1 MHAHFLTG
9 YKMNIFQTEYYGNTV
24 LTWAIVLGLI
34 LVSLVLGR
42 FIYWTVGKY
51 IKRLTA
57 KTETDVDDVL
67 IDKLEEPL
75 IVLLTIVLIRLSTS
89 LLTLPTGISTTISNG
104 FVMVIAGVCVWAF
117 LNLYESLHV
126 TYIAKAVEG
135 SETDL
140 DDQLLPI
147 VRRGI
152 RLIVIALGA
161 IIGLN
166 NAGFDVGAVLA
177 GLGIGGLAFALAAQ
191 DTVANFFGGA
201 MLFIQQPFKVKDR
214 VEVNGIHGYVD
225 EIGLRST
232 KMRTIMDVPVLVP
245 NKFFTEAAIYNYSQS
260 PYYYKSTTLKLHRTT
275 PLEKITPFL
284 ADIRTLTDRYEII
297 NWMSPVFV
305 GMTGSHY
312 EIFVKIGV
320 TKWNPATD
328 PELGLGDYFAK
339 TDLALNIVHVE
350 LVQMLEH
357 HAIQLAIPF
366 EVRYEVETATE
377 QQVLT
382 NGRFPRAA
390 IAAD

>member
-1 MHAHFLTG
+1 MEVFT
-9 YKMNIFQTEYYGNTV
+9 TEYYGNTILLWAVAFGLV
-24 LTWAIVLGLI
+24 LA
-34 LVSLVLGR
+34 SLVVGR
-42 FIYWTVGKY
+42 MLYWAVTKY
-51 IKRLTA
+51 VKKLTA
-57 KTETDVDDVL
+57 RTETDIDDVL

-75 IVLLTIVLIRLSTS
+75 IVLLTVVLMRLSIS
-89 LLTLPTGISTTISNG
+89 LLTLPEGIAVVVRNG
-104 FVMVIAGVCVWAF
+104 FVFVIAGLGVWTL

-126 TYIAKAVEG
+126 TYISRAVEG

-152 RLIVIALGA
+152 RFIVVALGI

-245 NKFFTEAAIYNYSQS
+245 NKFFTEAAIYNYSQA
-260 PYYYKSTTLKLHRTT
+260 PYYYKHTTLHLHRTT
-275 PLEKITPFL
+275 ALDKITPL
-284 ADIRTLTDRYEII
+284 LTDIRSIVDSHELI
-297 NWMSPVFV
+297 NWISPVFV
-305 GMTGSHY
+305 GLSGSHY
-312 EIFVKIGV
+312 EIFIKIGV
-320 TKWNPATD
+320 SRWD
-328 PELGLGDYFAK
+328 PKVDPQQGLGDYFAK
-339 TDLALNIVHVE
+339 TDLALNIVHLDIAQILDNHQV
-350 LVQMLEH
+350 
-357 HAIQLAIPF
+357 QLAVPF

-377 QQVLT
+377 TQVLT
-382 NGRFPRAA
+382 NGHFPRNAVSH
-390 IAAD
+390 